1 MIISS
6 EDSKLYCIQ
15 ICHTRWAKY
24 IISLIYK
31 ICFHILLFFLWSF
44 SFYDHHFMW
53 FFWDLDVYIDQP
65 LNVITSYNNRQIH
78 NITFR
83 ECDCSN
89 WSRLTIFIHCNLKF
103 TTITSGKCCFF
114 RRLMFIIFQS
124 ITRYIIQPRE
134 EIKII
139 FFKIF
144 LSILLLHEHIWNIRE
159 LLSDDHILNDI
170 LMYQTFTIRI
180 K

>member
-1 MIISS
+1 MVISS
-6 EDSKLYCIQ
+6 GDLKLYCIKFVIQ
-15 ICHTRWAKY
+15 DEPNILLVWYAKY
-24 IISLIYK
+24 AST
-31 ICFHILLFFLWSF
+31 FSSF
-44 SFYDHHFMW
+44 SCGAFLFYDHHFMW

-89 WSRLTIFIHCNLKF
+89 WSRLTIFIHRNLKF

-144 LSILLLHEHIWNIRE
+144 LSILLL
-159 LLSDDHILNDI
+159 
-170 LMYQTFTIRI
+170 
-180 K
+180 